1 MRFLVEFLI
10 AGYTSVIGL
19 ILLYYIIRKL
29 AKYIDIS
36 DQRKYTAPIPVSNPD
51 QVESSP
57 LATLPVANADNCNSR
72 FKNLVLYSGY
82 NTTFTEIDEVIVSP
96 YGIFCIEYKA
106 HVGYIFGSKTDIS
119 WTQCKYNGHHKLY
132 NPLHQNYKHLKA
144 LEKLLGSNIK
154 TSIHSLIVF
163 TGAKGVKTDSN
174 QVLTSYDQL
183 HNLLSHHINQCYSAY
198 EYATICNKLLTLS
211 TYSNYYLETHI
222 QELQEYI
229 HAKTAVA

>member
-1 MRFLVEFLI
+1 MSFLVEFLI
-10 AGYTSVIGL
+10 AGYMSLIGF

-36 DQRKYTAPIPVSNPD
+36 DQSKYTAPISVSNPD
-51 QVESSP
+51 QVESCP

-106 HVGYIFGSKTDIS
+106 HVGYIFGSRTDAS
-119 WTQCKYNGHHKLY
+119 WTQCKYNGHYKLY
-132 NPLHQNYKHLKA
+132 NPLRQNYKHVKA
-144 LEKLLGSNIK
+144 LEKLLGGNIK
-154 TSIHSLIVF
+154 APIHSLVVF
-163 TGAKGVKTDSN
+163 TSAKGVKTDSN
-174 QVLTSYDQL
+174 QVLTGYDQL
-183 HNLLSHHINQCYSAY
+183 HNLLSNHTDQCYSVH
-198 EYATICNKLLTLS
+198 EYANICNELLTLS